1 MTAGYSQIS
10 YEVAIGYDSRLQS
23 DIVRGKTILFFAES
37 YRDVLLAFLQTSFTW
52 IFHFK
57 SSFYF
62 EYQIGRYIC
71 HFSSHIVS
79 LSMIL
84 L

>member
-1 MTAGYSQIS
+1 MWEGKWQM
-10 YEVAIGYDSRLQS
+10 

-37 YRDVLLAFLQTSFTW
+37 YMDVLLAFLQTSFTW

-62 EYQIGRYIC
+62 EYQIERFIDKLTMWEGKWQ
-71 HFSSHIVS
+71 
-79 LSMIL
+79 M
-84 L
+84 